1 MTSFN
6 KFLSQLKAEDP
17 ALIECVS
24 NGFTLMFE
32 NATNDNIQW
41 DVVDCDLSHNGG
53 TITVNGDATFTAEI
67 ISKHQDVIGSLLELY
82 NQQTSYPVEMP
93 EFIENLQFGAVMTY
107 SGSMYAD
114 GDMHGDWY
122 VFEVDTSEGYAS
134 FMYDGDEFSTAESTH
149 EVFGTLADDVISTVD
164 ESSAVKDRLDAI
176 GENTY
181 KSNPGNRWAY
191 GATY

>member
-6 KFLSQLKAEDP
+6 KFLALLKTEDP

-32 NATNDNIQW
+32 NADDNIQW
-41 DVVDCDLSHNGG
+41 DVVDCDFSYNGG
-53 TITVNGDATFTAEI
+53 SITVNGDASFTNDI

-82 NQQTSYPVEMP
+82 NQGTSYPVEMP
-93 EFIENLQFGAVMTY
+93 EFIENLRFGAVMTY
-107 SGSMYAD
+107 RGDMYAD
-114 GDMHGDWY
+114 GDMYGDWY
-122 VFEVDTSEGYAS
+122 TFEVDTSDGYAS
-134 FMYDGDEFSTAESTH
+134 FVYDGDEFATAESSN
-149 EVFGTLADDVISTVD
+149 EVYGSLADDIISAVD
-164 ESSAVKDRLDAI
+164 QSSAVKTRLDAI
-176 GENTY
+176 GEDTY